1 MCFTAIKML
10 LHNKTRS
17 VVTVGGITIAFFLSV
32 AQVGL
37 LVGWCNTN
45 SAIICHAGVDV
56 WVMAQQTPAFDYGT
70 GIPKHRIHQ
79 VRTVPGVAWAQG
91 MFMGWNYWQ
100 RPDGRRVNIEMIGLD
115 EDCVGG
121 PWKMQTGTV
130 SAVQVPQRVIVDQ
143 FYVEDLGVT
152 GVGDEVEILGTR
164 AVVGAISTKVR
175 TFTAAPW
182 VFTSLESAL
191 KYDRRTDGDQI
202 TYVLVR
208 CEPGHP
214 PEAVRDAINTS
225 VPGIEALTT
234 SEFSIRTIRYWM
246 LETGIGIT
254 VVVTAVLGLVVGT
267 VIVSQTL
274 YAITND
280 HLSDYATLLAIGFSR
295 FKLLVIIV
303 IQATCLGAVG
313 ICLGSTLF
321 GYASTL
327 SAETSIPLETTPLIF
342 AGVVATTLLSC
353 VAASAV
359 SIHSVFRIDPIV
371 VFRA

>member
-1 MCFTAIKML
+1 MFSVAIKML

-17 VVTVGGITIAFFLSV
+17 FATVVGIAVAFFLSA

-37 LVGWCNTN
+37 LVGWCDTN
-45 SAIICHAGVDV
+45 SAIVRHAGVDV

-115 EDCVGG
+115 EDCIGG
-121 PWKMQTGTV
+121 PWEMQAGSV
-130 SAVQVPQRVIVDQ
+130 GDVQIPQRVIVDQ
-143 FYVEDLGVT
+143 LYLTDLGVT
-152 GVGDEVEILGTR
+152 GIGDEVEILGSR
-164 AVVGAISTKVR
+164 AIVGAISRKVR

-182 VFTSLESAL
+182 VFTSLESAI
-191 KYDRRTDGDQI
+191 KYDRRTEGDQI

-208 CEPGHP
+208 CDPGHS
-214 PEAVRDAINTS
+214 PESVRDAITTS

-234 SEFSIRTIRYWM
+234 SEFVVRTIKYWM

-254 VVVTAVLGLVVGT
+254 VVVTAVLGLIVGT
-267 VIVSQTL
+267 VIISQTL
-274 YAITND
+274 YAVTND

-295 FKLLVIIV
+295 FKLLVMIV
-303 IQATCLGAVG
+303 IQATSLGTLG
-313 ICLGSTLF
+313 ICLGSLLF
-321 GYASTL
+321 TYAAEV
-327 SAETSIPLETTPLIF
+327 SAATPIPLETTPLIF
-342 AGVVATTLLSC
+342 SGIVAMTLLSC
-353 VAASAV
+353 VAASV
-359 SIHSVFRIDPIV
+359 ISIRSVFRIDPIV